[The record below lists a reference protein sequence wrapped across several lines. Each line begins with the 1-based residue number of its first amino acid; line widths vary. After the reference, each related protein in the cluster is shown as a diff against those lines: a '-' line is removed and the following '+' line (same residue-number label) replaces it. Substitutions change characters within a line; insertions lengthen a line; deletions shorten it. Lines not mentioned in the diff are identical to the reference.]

1 VLLHHLTQAGVPL
14 GKPAIKLG
22 NSHPEVLVVK
32 HLKYD
37 FTFSEIKIYY
47 SKISLFG
54 RTRGAIVGK

>member
-1 VLLHHLTQAGVPL
+1 MDDAVHVEVEVVELGNLVFLHHLTQAGVPL

-37 FTFSEIKIYY
+37 FTFSEIKI
-47 SKISLFG
+47 
-54 RTRGAIVGK
+54 